1 MDECAADV
9 DESGQVA
16 AQFTYD
22 AWGNVLSSSYFL
34 PITSYFPSFSL
45 RYLFQGR
52 EYSFATGLYNFRAR
66 WYEPRLGRW
75 LSNDPIGISGGL
87 NLYAF
92 CGNDPVNYRDPDGLL
107 VEIHS
112 RWVKG
117 LEGIGAHTYITVT
130 RPNGLVQTLGSYSD
144 DNGCNKAKYDDP
156 SDTGTLKITSSIV
169 VPVPS
174 GMTQDEWDNAVNS
187 EGLKRVKNQKQKY
200 SLLGG
205 DKGNKSGNCHT
216 TVRGILEAAGGGVP
230 KGYDPPGLNPGL

>member
-9 DESGQVA
+9 DESGQVV

-92 CGNDPVNYRDPDGLL
+92 CGNDPVNQTDPFGLSYTDTVNMGGSFFNTL
-107 VEIHS
+107 NTMNSVGQRYPGTGSLAGNWNNLILPIKGYNGCRSQALIMLIILQQSLSSYDDEWCFE
-112 RWVKG
+112 RVKQG
-117 LEGIGAHTYITVT
+117 WKHYVIRAQSTNPLDPVLILDPWKGTI
-130 RPNGLVQTLGSYSD
+130 TLG
-144 DNGCNKAKYDDP
+144 AK
-156 SDTGTLKITSSIV
+156 
-169 VPVPS
+169 
-174 GMTQDEWDNAVNS
+174 
-187 EGLKRVKNQKQKY
+187 
-200 SLLGG
+200 
-205 DKGNKSGNCHT
+205 
-216 TVRGILEAAGGGVP
+216 
-230 KGYDPPGLNPGL
+230 